1 MLTRLLAIVLRLHH
15 THVLVMATCSLR
27 QALMPLL
34 STDRPSTSALQ
45 ARMTSSIKQPAVFQL
60 LLSLLNHLPTQAS
73 RAVLLDLDVCL
84 MR

>member
-1 MLTRLLAIVLRLHH
+1 
-15 THVLVMATCSLR
+15 
-27 QALMPLL
+27 MPLL